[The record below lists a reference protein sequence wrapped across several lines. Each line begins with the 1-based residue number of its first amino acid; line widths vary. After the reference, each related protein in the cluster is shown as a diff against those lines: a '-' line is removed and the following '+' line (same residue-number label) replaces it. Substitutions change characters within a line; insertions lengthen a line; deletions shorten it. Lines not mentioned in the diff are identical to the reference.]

1 MILWLGLCDD
11 PEMPDANVVEWI
23 RCKYLAL
30 VDELDERGRRRWAAA
45 EAVSLG
51 WGGIVAVAEA
61 TGISDRT
68 IRNGVREMKIGNPRL
83 GTRQRSPGAGR
94 RSRETEQ
101 PNLSAALERL
111 VEPASRG
118 DPMSPL
124 RWTCKSTRVLAKEL
138 RRQGF
143 AISHAKVGQLLK
155 RKGYSLQANRKTR
168 EGQQHPDR
176 NAQFEHIN
184 RRVLACQRRGQPAV
198 SVDTKKKEVLGNRKN
213 AGRTYRPKGKPVAV
227 DMHDFP
233 DAKLGKAI
241 PYGVYDLQ
249 RNEAWVSVGID
260 HDTAAFAVAS
270 IEQWW
275 KRMGRK
281 RYGDARRLL
290 ITGDSG
296 GSNGHRNRLWKTRL
310 QGLADRTGLILEVCH
325 FPPGTSKWNKIEHR
339 LFCHITR
346 NWQGVPLETHEI
358 VVNLIGSTR
367 TSEGLEVHAW
377 LDERDYPKGCKVSD
391 VELQEVRIRRNQF
404 QGDWNYE
411 IHPRCRC

>member
-1 MILWLGLCDD
+1 
-11 PEMPDANVVEWI
+11 MPDANVVEWI
-23 RCKYLAL
+23 RCKFDAL
-30 VDELDERGRRRWAAA
+30 IGELDERGRRRWAAT

-51 WGGIVAVAEA
+51 WGGISAVAQA
-61 TGISDRT
+61 TGLSDRT
-68 IRNGVREMKIGNPRL
+68 VRNGIKELKAENPKL
-83 GTRQRSPGAGR
+83 GTRQRRPGAGR

-101 PNLSAALERL
+101 PSLSAALEQL
-111 VEPASRG
+111 VEPVTRG
-118 DPMSPL
+118 DPTSPL

-143 AISHAKVGQLLK
+143 AISHAKVGRLLK

-168 EGQQHPDR
+168 EGKQHPDR

-184 RRVLACQRRGQPAV
+184 RRVLACQRRGQPTV

-213 AGRTYRPKGKPVAV
+213 AGRTYRPKGTPVEV
-227 DMHDFP
+227 DTHDFP

-281 RYGDARRLL
+281 RYGKKARRML
-290 ITGDSG
+290 ISGDSG
-296 GSNGHRNRLWKTRL
+296 GSNGHRSRLWKTEL

-346 NWQGVPLETHEI
+346 NWRGVPLETHE
-358 VVNLIGSTR
+358 VVVKLIGSTQ

-377 LDERDYPKGCKVSD
+377 LDQRDYPKGRKVSD
-391 VELQEVRIRRNQF
+391 EELQAVHIRRNQF

-411 IHPRCRC
+411 IHPHVRC